1 MRTTTSVV
9 VFFIYLQYKHVINE
23 KMKRALLTLTIVIAG
38 LSAYAQPRDMGIR
51 IGATG
56 LEAGYQHDIKQNQF
70 IEGNL
75 GLDFGTLSNAAPG
88 VKATAIY
95 NFIWARPAW
104 TEQGTWALYAG
115 PGATMGYVHD
125 QAHFTVGKEVIPYN
139 SAGFMLGVCA
149 QVGLEYT
156 FWFPLQLS
164 VDLRPTVAMHVS
176 GRYSAENPLTG
187 ETVHTNARVGFYDT
201 GILGLSPNIS
211 VRYRF

>member
-38 LSAYAQPRDMGIR
+38 LSAYAQPRAMGIR

-56 LEAGYQHDIKQNQF
+56 LEAGYQHDIKKNQF

-95 NFIWARPAW
+95 SNLQLHLGTSCMDGAGYLGAVCRSRSHYGIRTRP
-104 TEQGTWALYAG
+104 GALYRRQG
-115 PGATMGYVHD
+115 SH
-125 QAHFTVGKEVIPYN
+125 TV
-139 SAGFMLGVCA
+139 
-149 QVGLEYT
+149 
-156 FWFPLQLS
+156 
-164 VDLRPTVAMHVS
+164 
-176 GRYSAENPLTG
+176 
-187 ETVHTNARVGFYDT
+187 
-201 GILGLSPNIS
+201 
-211 VRYRF
+211 